1 MRERQDEVLNGVQ
14 KIGLKYYED
23 IMERIPR
30 SEIDDYNELFQT
42 QFKEVA
48 DAESRYEIVGS
59 YRRGLQTSGDIDVII
74 TSENPKLFENFID
87 LLIKTGTIL
96 HVLSRGKTK
105 CLVISKISSS
115 KHARRVDFLYTTPE
129 EYPFSILYFT
139 GSKAFNTVMR
149 GHALKLGYSL
159 NEHEM
164 SNMTDKKKSGKVDH
178 IFKTEKDIFDFL
190 KLKFVEPRERID
202 GRSIQSS
209 SDINRSIIEP
219 NLEITQNEPKT
230 RKKREPRLPK
240 EPKVP
245 KTLKLK
251 VPKEPKEPKVPK
263 TLKIKVP
270 KEPKPP
276 KVPKEKKTRKIREPK
291 EKKERVKKNIK
302 IIKDD
307 IQEMTTLLTPT
318 VIETYV
324 FNFKQN
330 GITVLEGL
338 TEIELTAILRYAND
352 QYYNKSKPVLTD
364 NEYDIVKEYIERK
377 YPHNEV
383 LEEVGAPI
391 TKNKVIL
398 PYNMPS
404 MDKIKPD
411 TQSLTNWLK
420 TYKGP
425 FVLSCKLD
433 GVSGMYSTE
442 DSDAKLYTRGDG
454 KVGQDITHLIPYL
467 RLPKEKGMVVRGE
480 FILPK
485 SIFESKYK
493 SSFANPR
500 NLVSGIINSK
510 TIDKDRLND
519 LHFVGYEIIQPQLK
533 PSEQMEKLLEMRF
546 ETVKHMLET
555 SITNELLSE
564 TLLDWRSSYEYEIDG
579 VIVCNDAIYPRIEGN
594 PDHAFAFKMVI
605 SDQLA
610 EVKVVDVIWS
620 PSKTGYIKPR
630 VRIEPVA
637 LGGVTIEYATGF
649 NAKFIQDN
657 KIGIGA
663 VIQIIRSGDVIPY
676 IKSVTMPAEHAK
688 MPTVPYRWT
697 ETNVDIILE
706 NQEEDATVRE
716 KVITAFF
723 TELKVDGLSSG
734 NVRRIISAGYDSIPK
749 ILRMSK
755 TDFEKVEG
763 FKEKMIEKVHTSI
776 HDKIAKASILDIMTA
791 SGSFGRG
798 LSGKKF
804 QLIMD
809 VYPDI
814 LTRLETEEEKIRMLK
829 TVKGIGEENARG
841 FVKGIPVFIGFVSE
855 CGLDAKLS
863 GEPATANETTSNQMV
878 TTMEIDISNP
888 LYKKKIVMTKV
899 RDKEIIEKLPG
910 YGATLED
917 SIKKDTFVLIVKSQD
932 DISNKT
938 KFAKENNIPI
948 MTPDEFKGKYFV
960 TI

>member
-1 MRERQDEVLNGVQ
+1 M
-14 KIGLKYYED
+14 
-23 IMERIPR
+23 
-30 SEIDDYNELFQT
+30 
-42 QFKEVA
+42 A
-48 DAESRYEIVGS
+48 A
-59 YRRGLQTSGDIDVII
+59 
-74 TSENPKLFENFID
+74 
-87 LLIKTGTIL
+87 
-96 HVLSRGKTK
+96 
-105 CLVISKISSS
+105 
-115 KHARRVDFLYTTPE
+115 
-129 EYPFSILYFT
+129 
-139 GSKAFNTVMR
+139 
-149 GHALKLGYSL
+149 
-159 NEHEM
+159 
-164 SNMTDKKKSGKVDH
+164 
-178 IFKTEKDIFDFL
+178 
-190 KLKFVEPRERID
+190 
-202 GRSIQSS
+202 
-209 SDINRSIIEP
+209 
-219 NLEITQNEPKT
+219 
-230 RKKREPRLPK
+230 
-240 EPKVP
+240 
-245 KTLKLK
+245 
-251 VPKEPKEPKVPK
+251 
-263 TLKIKVP
+263 
-270 KEPKPP
+270 
-276 KVPKEKKTRKIREPK
+276 
-291 EKKERVKKNIK
+291 
-302 IIKDD
+302 
-307 IQEMTTLLTPT
+307 LLTQD
-318 VIETYV
+318 VLDKYIS
-324 FNFKQN
+324 NFKQD
-330 GITVLEGL
+330 GITVIEGL
-338 TEIELTAILRYAND
+338 TEIELAAILTYAID
-352 QYYNKSKPVLTD
+352 QYFNKGEPVLTD
-364 NEYDIVKEYIERK
+364 IEYDIIKEFVERK
-377 YPHNEV
+377 YPTNPV
-383 LEEVGAPI
+383 LTQVGAPI
-391 TKNKVIL
+391 TKNKVVL

-420 TYKGP
+420 TYTGP

-442 DSDAKLYTRGDG
+442 GAEGAEGAENGEPKLYTRGNG
-454 KVGQDITHLIPYL
+454 KIGQDISHLIPYL
-467 RLPKEKGMVVRGE
+467 RLPKTPGIVVRGE

-510 TIDKDRLND
+510 TLDKDRLGD
-519 LHFVGYEIIQPQLK
+519 LHFVAYEIIQPVLK

-546 ETVKHMLET
+546 ETVKHRVEQT
-555 SITNELLSE
+555 ITNELLSE
-564 TLLDWRSSYEYEIDG
+564 LLLDWRSSYEYEIDG

-676 IKSVTMPAEHAK
+676 IKSVSMPAEHAK

-697 ETNVDIILE
+697 DTNVDIILE

-716 KVITAFF
+716 KIITAFF
-723 TELKVDGLSSG
+723 TELKVDGLSTG

-763 FKEKMIEKVHTSI
+763 FKEKMIEKVHTGI
-776 HDKIAKASILDIMTA
+776 HDKVAKASILDIMSA

-804 QLIMD
+804 QLILD

-841 FVKGIPVFIGFVSE
+841 FVKGIPVFIGFLTE
-855 CGLDAKLS
+855 CGLQSKLT
-863 GEPATANETTSNQMV
+863 GEPVLKNELVPISDGAIESTV
-878 TTMEIDISNP
+878 DIEHP

-899 RDKEIIEKLPG
+899 RDKEIIEKLPK
-910 YGATLED
+910 YGASLED
-917 SIKKDTFVLIVKSQD
+917 SIKKDTYVLIVKSKED
-932 DISNKT
+932 VSNKT
-938 KFAKENNIPI
+938 KFALQNNIPI
-948 MTPDEFKGKYFV
+948 MTPEEFKATYFV
-960 TI
+960 